1 MLTQDSW
8 ARVLVLLHYAGE
20 SGFTRREIDQYAR
33 CSAAS
38 VTRVFQ
44 KLAAPD
50 TRQIIT
56 IGDRF
61 RLTDLG
67 AKQIRENLP
76 EKLLLE

>member
-1 MLTQDSW
+1 
-8 ARVLVLLHYAGE
+8 
-20 SGFTRREIDQYAR
+20 
-33 CSAAS
+33 